1 MRKDFTIGKYDIE
14 LSNTALWPWTHFKI
28 HKRESSVHIVWG
40 LLALLIDDWTL
51 EVYPVCAE
59 CGSADIGNVSAGD
72 ESWTVCRD
80 CQSIEQGYKYL
91 NKREYY
97 ANN

>member
-14 LSNTALWPWTHFKI
+14 LSNSALWPWTHFKI
-28 HKRESSVHIVWG
+28 HKRESCVHVVWG
-40 LLALLIDDWTL
+40 RLSLIVDDWTR
-51 EVYPVCAE
+51 EVYATCAV
-59 CGSADIGNVSAGD
+59 CGSSEIGEVQAGD
-72 ESWTVCRD
+72 EGLTVCQD